1 MKHINESIIGRRGSE
16 EPGKLKPGD
25 VVEYSFRA
33 TNWWRFIPKGYLKD
47 KDWKDLDVTPPKN
60 SNLLV
65 AAYVHNGKVL
75 YCNYV
80 DLENID
86 RVDLLTGHRFGQV
99 YRQNDPW
106 EYKKPEDMIIYVRD
120 LDNSTIIKED

>member
-1 MKHINESIIGRRGSE
+1 MKTLNESIIGKRGSE

-47 KDWKDLDVTPPKN
+47 KDWKDLNVTPPKN

-65 AAYVHNGKVL
+65 AAYVHNGEVS

-86 RVDLLTGHRFGQV
+86 RVDQLT
-99 YRQNDPW
+99 W
-106 EYKKPEDMIIYVRD
+106 KYKKPEDMIIYVRD